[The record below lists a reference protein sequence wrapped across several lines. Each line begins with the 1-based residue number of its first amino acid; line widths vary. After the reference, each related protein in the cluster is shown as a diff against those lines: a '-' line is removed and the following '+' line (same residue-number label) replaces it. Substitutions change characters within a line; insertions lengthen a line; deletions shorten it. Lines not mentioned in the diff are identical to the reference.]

1 MIAAPTESA
10 FTSTSSSLLVSFRNG
25 VGILTLADIF
35 QLGRD
40 CSEFGFGVE
49 QRFEFAQDRLDFAGF
64 ADMADHRVE
73 SFESV
78 AGDAKNGGI
87 VRTDFSGLNKFLRDA
102 DSHAAGGFSEDAFA
116 ISQHLHAVANF

>member
-10 FTSTSSSLLVSFRNG
+10 FTSTSSSFLVSFRNG

-49 QRFEFAQDRLDFAGF
+49 QRFEFAQARLDFAGLANV
-64 ADMADHRVE
+64 ADDRVE
-73 SFESV
+73 GFETV
-78 AGDAKNGGI
+78 AGDAKDGGI
-87 VRTDFSGLNKFLRDA
+87 VRADFAGLDRSEEHTSELQSPHVT
-102 DSHAAGGFSEDAFA
+102 SHA
-116 ISQHLHAVANF
+116 